1 MKKVNLKKYTIFIIA
16 CFFSLISFV
25 AAASSLEVETSFGY
39 PHAFG
44 KDYEGLVCSEEG
56 LEYFDIA
63 KKSVGYE
70 ASQVKLAE
78 EPGYEE
84 ISCTYTRNKN
94 VAGDVD
100 GELTIKLKYVAGAPK
115 DEIRNTYDFEDL
127 EDKYDLIDRLHADK
141 IVGIEADYGAEY
153 VDYETNCQFTDGVAT
168 SCFIS
173 ADPTEFKNA
182 PFNNYYSILVINYT
196 REGSDLVR
204 SAVYQFN
211 IKGPGVAVAHYNYK
225 LEANKRV
232 GTCNFGDNWAKSEY
246 YWDGKM
252 QYIYI
257 NTAEEAYLP
266 NCTANTGDNLPP
278 VVFKGWMITNKG
290 TTGIS
295 IDMNDY
301 VNLYAVG
308 TCSGDKF
315 VEVGEQVKGG
325 LEYAPCYEID
335 DFVQVAFHSGEL
347 VNNGSWKKINDGS
360 YYYSNSGEGATVALP
375 DIALDSDYNSDLE
388 LECYIS
394 SKTGKC
400 DKKPGDLVPLD
411 NTKYTA
417 KLIKKYVELDTFKTV
432 RVNKTVVFAV
442 EGMTSCEV
450 EGGTSKYLEA
460 TMNNSDCNV
469 KGKEATPDNEY
480 VTVIAHLDGDN
491 SRRYIFSVEDMTFI
505 MDGGNQPYI
514 IGSEVNNLDEN
525 RYSDSG
531 EFQTNSCANYKIT
544 GASYPSDSNYS
555 FATYNGVKLRSSS
568 YGIGPD
574 GCANDPNT
582 YLALCLDPGKAE
594 PHDGDGYDKV
604 ADLTADS
611 ELGKLVSYLH
621 SRGDLPA
628 IMSSGVTNSR
638 FIAVHVA
645 TRIVAINSG
654 FGTGIETGGGTQKY
668 AKYYEAYSFMAQNIR
683 NLEKGYTKEQAKAAL
698 QQKVD
703 GRDVLIWNDTAA
715 LDEIAE
721 ILSLYQGYNPSSS
734 DQFERVNNEVTTVQT
749 GDKGYT
755 VTYKGHFFAPSG
767 TEITEMTPP
776 ANTDNITFS
785 SANLVE
791 VGEENGANK
800 YSYTISITVNDAYD
814 VKIPTTKEEMKKL
827 SYKITFQGGA
837 GLNNIFIARS
847 GASSNYQ
854 GMLVFNLNSTEF
866 YAYFNIAPNDC
877 DMPGLDYT
885 QCTGADSCPED
896 KFNKQLFKA
905 SNCCRFIT
913 NENEHKY
920 VVNFV
925 CNAKCTTSTMTSVC
939 SYDASNVGSADIYEI
954 KEGSTFNDGPGE
966 TYKDAISACV
976 VNVGDYSQAGDK
988 LAYKK
993 VDDANNERNVDIYDD
1008 NEYCQVTCKEDWQIS
1023 MDSFGNYVGVNAVA
1037 AGNFFQID
1045 KNDLF
1050 IGGSRTCYTTFIN
1063 YDKFLNDVYKLSMD
1077 IVEEYNNYANLA
1089 HSYTDLELQNKFYKN
1104 DPDNLEITLK
1114 GNKTTHNMRC
1124 TNWYQYYKCNVDP
1137 AASSKTNYTVSFE
1150 NTTGACLDEN
1160 GDICPRNTTH
1170 TQQCKHSYTSTDTY
1184 ITCSDGDSPSSGKC
1198 YDTGVTYATYANG
1211 SKKAY
1216 QTCPSSYPYADN
1228 SHPMSASGWKWCYDT
1243 YSYRVESKEITNY
1256 RCITDYSNSS
1266 TTSSTCVRNE
1276 NTNSEVDETKGEG
1289 GHGYVCPNDNSF
1301 YAYTAELTVGHYGD
1315 NLYGDCNEGE
1325 NGGTCNPDSLGDSDG
1340 QYYEQSARQEGSN
1353 GILFNGPIDNEK
1365 AEGGKT
1371 QYQWGPVVSE
1381 GGPCTVVTRYESDEG
1396 DSYSG
1401 ICYTTSSE
1409 GDEDNWVPEVDDLSY
1424 DDAVKQSF
1432 KEIYGVRAEELK
1444 GDSLG
1449 AIGSVNGMV
1458 AQIRRKVED
1467 MYECQHFQLYN
1478 RTDENKEGYSSTID
1492 LSGTIYQTSK
1502 GFVPIPSDYN
1512 PDVDYSYAEDAYY
1525 KKLLAHNENVLEQY
1539 KKKNDNMFGG
1549 EENAYGKATN
1559 ETRKAPIYEN
1569 GEPVMGDDGSPV
1581 EVDLSRNDI
1590 KSVYMR
1596 TTAPWLG
1603 ESKVA
1608 DTYGK
1613 EDPTGTVKQRLEIDW
1628 EGSSDLSAEDTQS
1641 ELSSLADSKTFV
1653 ICTGTADQYSTVTEM
1668 SKFGPVSSSAAVY
1681 DGKWHGGH
1689 CYYLTV
1695 PYLKATYIESSISN
1709 SSFFKNKGKWFEN
1722 IQDIKEHGDDLADAL
1737 KKSDLGL
1744 NSSQINAE
1752 LDSGRWTP
1760 FGSINVFPVSI
1771 TTPRNLYTYTYT
1783 FKSIGSFDDGSLG
1796 RIMGSKVAIIANND
1810 RTCFYEVFEELC
1822 LCCGDEINTYV
1833 YDDEDSSDVLSQ
1845 FLDIA
1850 GASNS
1855 YGYKASNVDSMRG
1868 NSNSSMGFASTSV
1881 NLSDVI
1887 AGTSDIPAS
1896 SNWGDSAAFS
1906 YSGESNLTTGKGQ
1919 VLMQIVEEQ
1928 GETIYGVD
1936 VGAEYSYILTPST
1949 LSSIRDYND
1958 SNGYEVNYNNLSV
1971 YGRYPIA
1978 AMKGCSDGSST
1989 SCWEADDEE
1998 MNNEIINFQHY
2009 GSKFLEDF
2017 MYNEVNNA
2025 VIVGPKDYS
2034 TSLNN
2039 CFVVESD
2046 GGISAD
2052 TIQNMVSGANKC
2064 RWIDYVENIGNNSG
2078 KGKTSF
2084 IYSTAMGSSDAGVIS
2099 DNTVQYFR
2107 LAFK

>member
-39 PHAFG
+39 THTFG
-44 KDYEGLVCSEEG
+44 KDYEGLVCSEAG
-56 LEYFDIA
+56 LDYFDIT
-63 KKSVGYE
+63 KKSAGYE
-70 ASQVKLAE
+70 VSQIKIAE
-78 EPGYEE
+78 SAGYEE
-84 ISCTYTRNKN
+84 ISCTYTRNKK
-94 VAGDVD
+94 VAGDVN
-100 GELTIKLKYVAGAPK
+100 GELNVKLKYVAGAPK
-115 DEIRNTYDFEDL
+115 DEITKTYDFEDL
-127 EDKYDLIDRLHADK
+127 EDKYDLISKLHADK
-141 IVGIEADYGAEY
+141 IVGIEADYGSEY

-182 PFNNYYSILVINYT
+182 PFNNYYSVLIVNYT
-196 REGSDLVR
+196 KEGSDLVR

-225 LEANKRV
+225 LEASKRT
-232 GTCNFGDNWAKSEY
+232 GTCNFGSNWAKSEY

-308 TCSGDKF
+308 TCSGENF
-315 VEVGEQVKGG
+315 VPVDEQVKGG

-335 DFVQVAFHSGEL
+335 NFVQVAFHSGEL
-347 VNNGSWKKINDGS
+347 DNNGSWKKVNDGS
-360 YYYSNSGEGATVALP
+360 YYYSNPSGGSVELP
-375 DIALDSDYNSDLE
+375 GIILDSDYNSDLE

-400 DKKPGDLVPLD
+400 DAKPGDSVPLD

-417 KLIKKYVELDTFKTV
+417 KLTKKYVELDTFKTV
-432 RVNKTVVFAV
+432 NVNKTVVFSV

-450 EGGTSKYLEA
+450 EGGSSEYLTA

-469 KGKEATPDNEY
+469 TGLKATPDNEY
-480 VTVIAHLDGDN
+480 VTIIAKLDGDKT
-491 SRRYIFSVEDMTFI
+491 RRYLFSVEDMTFI
-505 MDGGNQPYI
+505 MDGGNGPYI

-531 EFQTNSCANYKIT
+531 EFQTNSCANFKIT
-544 GASYPSDSNYS
+544 GASYPSDKNYS

-568 YGIGPD
+568 YGIAPN
-574 GCANDPNT
+574 GCSSDPNS

-594 PHDGDGYDKV
+594 PANGSGYNKV
-604 ADLTADS
+604 ADLTIDS

-621 SRGDLPA
+621 SLGTLPE
-628 IMSSGVTNSR
+628 IMSSGVTDSD
-638 FIAVHVA
+638 FIAVHVS

-654 FGTGIETGGGTQKY
+654 YGTGVESGDGTQKY
-668 AKYYEAYSFMAQNIR
+668 AQYYEAYSLMAQNIR
-683 NLEKGYTKEQAKAAL
+683 NLGKNYTKEQAKNAL
-698 QQKVD
+698 KNGISWQ
-703 GRDVLIWNDTAA
+703 DTNA
-715 LDEIAE
+715 LDKIAD
-721 ILSLYQGYNPSSS
+721 ILAAYQGYNAPGA

-749 GDKGYT
+749 GEDGYT
-755 VTYKGHFFAPSG
+755 VTYKGHFFAPNG
-767 TEITEMTPP
+767 TEITNMEKP
-776 ANTDNITFS
+776 ANTEYVTFGLEFDNSNFET
-785 SANLVE
+785 VE
-791 VGEENGANK
+791 GGRK
-800 YSYTISITVNDAYD
+800 YNYVVTITVSDAYK
-814 VKIPTTKEEMKKL
+814 VKLPTTQEEMKKL
-827 SYKITFQGGA
+827 SYKISFQGGG
-837 GLNNIFIARS
+837 GLDNIFIARS
-847 GASSNYQ
+847 GDSSDYQ
-854 GMLVFNLNSTEF
+854 GMLVFNLDSTEF

-877 DMPGLDYT
+877 NMPGLDYT
-885 QCTGADSCPED
+885 KCMDADHCDPDE
-896 KFNKQLFKA
+896 FNKYLFKA
-905 SNCCRFIT
+905 SNCCRFVT
-913 NENEHKY
+913 DEQTYKY
-920 VVNFV
+920 VVHSV
-925 CNAKCTTSTMTSVC
+925 CNGECTTSTMTSVC
-939 SYDASNVGSADIYEI
+939 SYDTSNVGSADLYEI
-954 KEGSTFNDGPGE
+954 KEGSSYNEDEADPYE
-966 TYKDAISACV
+966 DAISTCI

-988 LAYKK
+988 SAYKK
-993 VDDANNERNVDIYDD
+993 VDDANNERNIDIYDD
-1008 NEYCQVTCKEDWQIS
+1008 NEYCQVTCKEDWQLT

-1045 KNDLF
+1045 NNDMF

-1063 YDKFLNDVYKLSMD
+1063 YDKFLNDIYNLSMS
-1077 IVEEYNNYANLA
+1077 IVSEYNNYANLA
-1089 HSYTDLELQNKFYKN
+1089 HSYTDLELQKQYKSST
-1104 DPDNLEITLK
+1104 PSELEITLD
-1114 GNKTTHNMRC
+1114 GNKGAYNLKCST
-1124 TNWYQYYKCNVDP
+1124 WYQRYECD
-1137 AASSKTNYTVSFE
+1137 SGDSFL
-1150 NTTGACLDEN
+1150 NTTGTCRSEGGN
-1160 GDICPRNTTH
+1160 ICPQGTTV
-1170 TQQCKHSYTSTDTY
+1170 TNQCRH
-1184 ITCSDGDSPSSGKC
+1184 I
-1198 YDTGVTYATYANG
+1198 VTNKAT
-1211 SKKAY
+1211 K
-1216 QTCPSSYPYADN
+1216 TCPSGYTYRSYYGDCFDDGYYYAAYDEEDGCPTGYSTYTKSN
-1228 SHPMSASGWKWCYDT
+1228 GSTGCRDYWSDTEPWYYVCASGWTKTTGSKDQDPRCHQDYDAT
-1243 YSYRVESKEITNY
+1243 VA
-1256 RCITDYSNSS
+1256 
-1266 TTSSTCVRNE
+1266 TT
-1276 NTNSEVDETKGEG
+1276 G
-1289 GHGYVCPNDNSF
+1289 GDFGDGYQCPNEFSK
-1301 YAYTAELTVGHYGD
+1301 YAYTAHLSVGQHGTD
-1315 NLYGDCNEGE
+1315 LYGDCNEE
-1325 NGGTCNPDSLGDSDG
+1325 NAAGACNPEALGNSDG
-1340 QYYEQSARQEGSN
+1340 NYTVQSASPERDNEREYYFAGS
-1353 GILFNGPIDNEK
+1353 IDNK
-1365 AEGGKT
+1365 KDTGSSS
-1371 QYQWGPVVSE
+1371 QYSWGPVTNKSGE
-1381 GGPCTVVTRYESDEG
+1381 CKVTKNYESG
-1396 DSYSG
+1396 DTSTG
-1401 ICYTTSSE
+1401 ICYTSGSAGSTE
-1409 GDEDNWVPEVDDLSY
+1409 NWVDEISQLSKN
-1424 DDAVKQSF
+1424 DAIMKSF
-1432 KEIYGVRAEELK
+1432 EELHAEWTGDLK

-1449 AIGSVNGMV
+1449 AIGAVNGMV

-1467 MYECQHFQLYN
+1467 MYDCQHFQLYN
-1478 RTDENKEGYSSTID
+1478 RTDENSPYGYSSTID

-1502 GFVPIPSDYN
+1502 GFVTIPTDYN
-1512 PDVDYSYAEDAYY
+1512 PEVDYSYAEDAYY
-1525 KKLLAHNENVLEQY
+1525 KKLLANNDNVLEQY

-1549 EENAYGKATN
+1549 EENSYGNATN
-1559 ETRKAPIYEN
+1559 KTVQVPVFVN
-1569 GEPVMGDDGSPV
+1569 GEKLKDGSGNDV
-1581 EVDLSRNDI
+1581 LVDLSRNDV
-1590 KSVYMR
+1590 KSVYMK
-1596 TTAPWLG
+1596 TNSGVVWPAET
-1603 ESKVA
+1603 KVA

-1613 EDPTGTVKQRLEIDW
+1613 EDPDGTLDKRVEIDW
-1628 EGSSDLSAEDTQS
+1628 EGSSDISASATQS
-1641 ELSSLADSKTFV
+1641 IFSSNGLFHSRTFV
-1653 ICTGTADQYSTVTEM
+1653 VCTGTADDYVTVEAM
-1668 SKFGPVSSSAAVY
+1668 SKNGPVASSAAVY

-1689 CYYLTV
+1689 CYLLTV

-1722 IQDIKEHGDDLADAL
+1722 IQDIKEHGDDLSDAL

-1744 NSSQINAE
+1744 TSSQINEE
-1752 LDSGRWTP
+1752 LNSGRWTP

-1822 LCCGDEINTYV
+1822 LCCGDEINTHV
-1833 YDDEDSSDVLSQ
+1833 YDDEDNSDVLSQ

-1850 GASNS
+1850 GAANS
-1855 YGYKASNVDSMRG
+1855 YGYSPSDVNAMKN
-1868 NSNSSMGFASTSV
+1868 NSTSSMGFASTSI

-1978 AMKGCSDGSST
+1978 AMKGCSDGSSS
-1989 SCWEADDEE
+1989 SCWEAEDEE

-2046 GGISAD
+2046 SGISAD
-2052 TIQNMVSGANKC
+2052 TIQNMVSGVSKC
-2064 RWIDYVENIGNNSG
+2064 RWIDYIENIGNNSG

-2084 IYSTAMGSSDAGVIS
+2084 VYSTAMGASNAGVIS

>member
-39 PHAFG
+39 THTFG
-44 KDYEGLVCSEEG
+44 KDYEGLVCSEAG
-56 LEYFDIA
+56 LNYFDIT
-63 KKSVGYE
+63 KKSAGYE
-70 ASQVKLAE
+70 VSQVKIAE
-78 EPGYEE
+78 SAGYEE
-84 ISCTYTRNKN
+84 ISCTYTRNKK
-94 VAGDVD
+94 VSGDVN
-100 GELTIKLKYVAGAPK
+100 GELSVKLKYVAGAPK
-115 DEIRNTYDFEDL
+115 DEITKTYDFEDL
-127 EDKYDLIDRLHADK
+127 EDKYDLISKLHADK

-182 PFNNYYSILVINYT
+182 PFNNYYTVLIVNYT
-196 REGSDLVR
+196 KEGSDLVR

-225 LEANKRV
+225 LEASKRT

-252 QYIYI
+252 QYTYI

-360 YYYSNSGEGATVALP
+360 YYYSNSGEGATVELP

-400 DKKPGDLVPLD
+400 DKKPGDPVPLD

-417 KLIKKYVELDTFKTV
+417 KLTKKYVELDTFKTV
-432 RVNKTVVFAV
+432 RVDKTVVFAV

-450 EGGTSKYLEA
+450 EGGTSEYLEA

-469 KGKEATPDNEY
+469 KGIKETPDNEY

-491 SRRYIFSVEDMTFI
+491 VRRYLFSVEDMTFI
-505 MDGGNQPYI
+505 MDGGNSPYI

-531 EFQTNSCANYKIT
+531 DFQTNSCANYKIT
-544 GASYPSDSNYS
+544 GASYPSDRNYS

-574 GCANDPNT
+574 SCADDPNT

-594 PHDGDGYDKV
+594 PANGSQYNKV
-604 ADLTADS
+604 ADLSVDS

-621 SRGDLPA
+621 SLGTLPQ
-628 IMSSGVTNSR
+628 IMRSGVTNSD

-654 FGTGIETGGGTQKY
+654 YGTGVESGDGTQKY
-668 AKYYEAYSFMAQNIR
+668 AQYYEAYSLMAQNIR
-683 NLEKGYTKEQAKAAL
+683 NLGKNYTKEQAKNAL
-698 QQKVD
+698 ENGISWQ
-703 GRDVLIWNDTAA
+703 DTSA
-715 LDEIAE
+715 LDKIAD
-721 ILSLYQGYNPSSS
+721 ILAAYQGYTPPSA

-755 VTYKGHFFAPSG
+755 VTYKGHFFAPNG
-767 TEITEMTPP
+767 TEITNMEKP
-776 ANTDNITFS
+776 ANTEYVTFGLEFDNSNFET
-785 SANLVE
+785 VE
-791 VGEENGANK
+791 GGRK
-800 YSYTISITVNDAYD
+800 YNYVVTITVSDAYK
-814 VKIPTTKEEMKKL
+814 VKLPTTQEEMKKL
-827 SYKITFQGGA
+827 SYKISFQGGG
-837 GLNNIFIARS
+837 GLDNIFIARS
-847 GASSNYQ
+847 GASSDYQ
-854 GMLVFNLNSTEF
+854 GMLVFNLDSTEF

-896 KFNKQLFKA
+896 KFNKYLFKA
-905 SNCCRFIT
+905 SNCCRFVT
-913 NENEHKY
+913 DEQTYKY
-920 VVNFV
+920 VVHSV
-925 CNAKCTTSTMTSVC
+925 CNGECTTSTMTSVC
-939 SYDASNVGSADIYEI
+939 SYDTSNVGSADLYEI
-954 KEGSTFNDGPGE
+954 KEGSSYNEEESDPYE
-966 TYKDAISACV
+966 DAISTCI
-976 VNVGDYSQAGDK
+976 VNVGDYSRAGDK
-988 LAYKK
+988 SAYKK
-993 VDDANNERNVDIYDD
+993 VDDANNERNIDIYDD
-1008 NEYCQVTCKEDWQIS
+1008 NEYCQVTCKEDWQLT

-1045 KNDLF
+1045 NNDMF

-1063 YDKFLNDVYKLSMD
+1063 YDKFLNDIYNLSMD
-1077 IVEEYNNYANLA
+1077 IVAEYNNYANLA
-1089 HSYTDLELQNKFYKN
+1089 HSYTDLELQKQYKSST
-1104 DPDNLEITLK
+1104 PAELEITLD
-1114 GNKTTHNMRC
+1114 GNKGAYNMRC
-1124 TNWYQYYKCNVDP
+1124 TEWYQKYKCEGDSHD
-1137 AASSKTNYTVSFE
+1137 SSPEFLNADG
-1150 NTTGACLDEN
+1150 NCLTDEGN
-1160 GDICPRNTTH
+1160 ICPQGTTH
-1170 TQQCKHSYTSTDTY
+1170 TDQCKWSYTST
-1184 ITCSDGDSPSSGKC
+1184 
-1198 YDTGVTYATYANG
+1198 
-1211 SKKAY
+1211 
-1216 QTCPSSYPYADN
+1216 SYT
-1228 SHPMSASGWKWCYDT
+1228 ST
-1243 YSYRVESKEITNY
+1243 YSCPNGGSRSGTTCTKTNSKSY
-1256 RCITDYSNSS
+1256 CS
-1266 TTSSTCVRNE
+1266 TEVYASSTCGASWHTCKNYPKSERSGSKYKCYSGGGSSSYTATETKHYSCASGYE
-1276 NTNSEVDETKGEG
+1276 NLNGDDTNSTCVKVGDSVIDTAAGEG
-1289 GHGYVCPNDNSF
+1289 GQGYVCPNDNSF
-1301 YAYTAELTVGHYGD
+1301 FAYTSHLSVGQKGTD
-1315 NLYGDCNEGE
+1315 LFGDCNEE
-1325 NGGTCNPDSLGDSDG
+1325 NATDVCNPDSLGNSDG
-1340 QYYEQSARQEGSN
+1340 NYTEQSASPERDNEREYYFAGS
-1353 GILFNGPIDNEK
+1353 IDNK
-1365 AEGGKT
+1365 KDEGASA
-1371 QYQWGPVVSE
+1371 QYSWGPVTNKSGE
-1381 GGPCTVVTRYESDEG
+1381 CKVTTDYING
-1396 DSYSG
+1396 DTYTG
-1401 ICYTTSSE
+1401 ICYTDGSAGSTE
-1409 GDEDNWVPEVDDLSY
+1409 NWVEEISDLAKN
-1424 DDAVKQSF
+1424 DAIMKSF
-1432 KEIYGVRAEELK
+1432 EELHAEWSDNLK
-1444 GDSLG
+1444 GESLG
-1449 AIGSVNGMV
+1449 AIGAVNGMV

-1478 RTDENKEGYSSTID
+1478 RTDENREGYSSTID

-1502 GFVPIPSDYN
+1502 GFVTIPSDYD
-1512 PDVDYSYAEDAYY
+1512 PEIDYSYAEDAYY
-1525 KKLLAHNENVLEQY
+1525 KKLLANNDNVLEQY

-1549 EENAYGKATN
+1549 EEGAYGRATN
-1559 ETRKAPIYEN
+1559 ETIQVPVFVN
-1569 GEPVMGDDGSPV
+1569 GETLKDGSGNDV
-1581 EVDLSRNDI
+1581 LVDLSRNDV
-1590 KSVYMR
+1590 KSVYMK
-1596 TTAPWLG
+1596 TNSGVVWPAET
-1603 ESKVA
+1603 KVA

-1613 EDPTGTVKQRLEIDW
+1613 EDPDRTLEKRVEIDW
-1628 EGSSDLSAEDTQS
+1628 EGSSDISASSTQALFNS
-1641 ELSSLADSKTFV
+1641 NGLFASRTFV
-1653 ICTGTADQYSTVTEM
+1653 VCTGTADDYTTVETM
-1668 SKFGPVSSSAAVY
+1668 SKNGPVASSAAVY

-1744 NSSQINAE
+1744 TSSQINAE

-1822 LCCGDEINTYV
+1822 LCCGDEINTHV

-1850 GASNS
+1850 GAASN
-1855 YGYKASNVDSMRG
+1855 YGYKTSNVDSMRG

-1978 AMKGCSDGSST
+1978 AMKGCSDGSSA
-1989 SCWEADDEE
+1989 SCWEAEDEE